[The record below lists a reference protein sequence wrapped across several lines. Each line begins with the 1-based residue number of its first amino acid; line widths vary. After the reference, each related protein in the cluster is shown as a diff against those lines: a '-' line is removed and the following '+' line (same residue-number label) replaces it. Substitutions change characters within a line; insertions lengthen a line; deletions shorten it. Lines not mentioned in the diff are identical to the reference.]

1 LWRRAFEFFFQ
12 EPMFVT
18 RRLVVAFS
26 LSLACTAG
34 CGRGGDRVE
43 VEGVV
48 TLDGQPMPG
57 VQVTFDQPELS
68 PNQNVG
74 YIGKTDET
82 GRYSLR
88 PMIGE
93 GSGVRPGKYRVS
105 LTTAFTDPS
114 QPAPTPSSTTVSAPF
129 YPESPPQ
136 PPERIPPAYRDG
148 KLTFEVPEDGTKD
161 ANFALESRSRN
172 GN

>member
-1 LWRRAFEFFFQ
+1 MLAAYRF
-12 EPMFVT
+12 T
-18 RRLVVAFS
+18 LT
-26 LSLACTAG
+26 LSVLLTCIGG
-34 CGRGGDRVE
+34 CGDGGGRVT

-57 VQVTFDQPELS
+57 VYLTFDQPELS

-88 PMIGE
+88 PMLGD
-93 GSGVRPGKYRVS
+93 GSGAPPAKYRVS
-105 LTTAFTDPS
+105 LTTAVSDPS
-114 QPAPTPSSTTVSAPF
+114 QPAPTPSNTNSGTPFFPESAP
-129 YPESPPQ
+129 P

-148 KLTFEVPEDGTKD
+148 TLSFEVPEDGTKD
-161 ANFALESRSRN
+161 ANFALKSR
-172 GN
+172 